1 MKNYRDLLLT
11 GFHLAAWIGLYR
23 LGLADQIQILALG
36 LIAMAYFLVE
46 WVQKSKTPAR
56 IAAILLGNGLV
67 AFSLPALKTLRA
79 NDLLSGLLVVA
90 YSLGYFLQFNAFRK
104 SIFHLFEGR
113 KKKWA
118 ACLLSALAFGI
129 TYLIAAP
136 DFNLPGTELLT
147 NLPAKIQRDLPLGG
161 IVAGVY
167 GLIFLFT
174 PNLSMTRNKK

>member
-11 GFHLAAWIGLYR
+11 GFHLAVWIGLYR

-67 AFSLPALKTLRA
+67 VFSLPALKTLRA
-79 NDLLSGLLVVA
+79 DDLLSGLLVVA
-90 YSLGYFLQFNAFRK
+90 FSLGYFLQFNAFRK

-118 ACLLSALAFGI
+118 ACLLSALTFGI
-129 TYLIAAP
+129 TYLLTSSMIEP
-136 DFNLPGTELLT
+136 KNLLQNLPQLILEDPT
-147 NLPAKIQRDLPLGG
+147 PAAI
-161 IVAGVY
+161 ITGVY

-174 PNLSMTRNKK
+174 PNLSIVRNKK